1 MSQKYTFRL
10 GGYGPASTSFSQA
23 LDYIG
28 GKLEAAYGDDV
39 DVKYLYNIM
48 DIGYRADEIITL
60 VEEGFLT
67 LGYQSSSYLTSR
79 VPELGFVDLPFLFS
93 DNVSARAAIDGE
105 LGTYLSR
112 KTEDRINYK
121 ILGYFE
127 NGFRHISNKL
137 RPIHAPEDM
146 TNMKIRV
153 LPSDVQAQTFQLL
166 GADPKILDLTEA
178 IAGVTDG
185 SLDAQENPFANTVTY
200 GVHKFHRFH
209 TMSNHFYIS
218 RSIFANRTAYYSW
231 PEELKQFMAQTV
243 SEAIAIQRGQAE
255 QEAIE
260 SQQAIQ
266 AEGCEI
272 NELTPDEL
280 DAFTAAVKPQHDEAR
295 AVYGDA
301 MFKMIG
307 R

>member
-10 GGYGPASTSFSQA
+10 GGYGPPSTSFSRA

-39 DVKYLYNIM
+39 DVKYIYNIM
-48 DIGYRADEIITL
+48 DIGYRADEIISL
-60 VEEGFLT
+60 VEDGFLT

-93 DNVSARAAIDGE
+93 DNESARAAIDGD
-105 LGTYLSR
+105 LGTYLSH

-137 RPIHAPEDM
+137 RPIHGPADM
-146 TNMKIRV
+146 TDMKIRV
-153 LPSDVQAQTFQLL
+153 LPSDVQARTFQLL

-231 PEELKQFMAQTV
+231 PEEMKQFMAQTV
-243 SEAIAIQRGQAE
+243 SEAVAIQRGEAE

-260 SQQAIQ
+260 CRQAIE
-266 AEGCEI
+266 AEGCQI
-272 NELTPDEL
+272 NELTPEEL
-280 DAFTAAVKPQHDEAR
+280 DVFTAAVKPQYDEAR
-295 AVYGDA
+295 AVYGDT
-301 MFKMIG
+301 MLKMIG